1 MIGKKKREP
10 ELGWAG
16 LGWQVALLGS
26 VRSILLLVN
35 SYAINIIARLPENAR
50 GKL

>member
-1 MIGKKKREP
+1 
-10 ELGWAG
+10 
-16 LGWQVALLGS
+16 VALLGS

-35 SYAINIIARLPENAR
+35 SHAINIIAYPPENTR

>member
-10 ELGWAG
+10 ELSGRM
-16 LGWQVALLGS
+16 ALLGS

-35 SYAINIIARLPENAR
+35 SHAINIIAYLPENTR

>member
-1 MIGKKKREP
+1 
-10 ELGWAG
+10 
-16 LGWQVALLGS
+16 

>member
-10 ELGWAG
+10 ELSGRM
-16 LGWQVALLGS
+16 ALLGGGG
-26 VRSILLLVN
+26 VNYILLLVN
-35 SYAINIIARLPENAR
+35 SHAINIIAYLPENTR

>member
-10 ELGWAG
+10 E

-35 SYAINIIARLPENAR
+35 SYAINIIARLPENTR